1 VRRMLFFV
9 LMAVSMM
16 AFCTAMFAQV
26 TLEIDPPV
34 SYPGYDEIVTLSVYI
49 SGISADQPMR
59 GFDMQVNFDPTYL
72 SCDAEDFIEGSFLED
87 AAAEHGLRTQF
98 YVRESSGAWIV
109 SCAILSVPPG
119 TPTQPFG
126 ADGDGV
132 LFSLNLKTLNKPSC
146 YTAIPVTLSNIR
158 MRDELNHDIYLDSH
172 LDAEIYIHPT
182 LVIPLYEGWNL
193 ISSWVIPPDMALEE
207 VFKDLREDGYLI
219 KVQDENGDAYVKT
232 LGNIWQNDVG
242 PYEMEEGYYVMV
254 NQDCELIIEGK
265 CVLLPM
271 TVQLYEGWN
280 MIPYPYSI
288 SQPALDVLQDLI
300 DEGAFL
306 KVQDENGLYIV
317 KNLLGEFDDLIG
329 GFEEGEGYYLL
340 VSEDTSITFPGP
352 NRKKAYI
359 RSLEHNKQK

>member
-1 VRRMLFFV
+1 MLFFV

-59 GFDMQVNFDPTYL
+59 GFDMQVNFDPAYL
-72 SCDAEDFIEGSFLED
+72 SCDADDFIEGSFLED

-119 TPTQPFG
+119 MPTQPFG

-132 LFSLNLKTLNKPSC
+132 LFSINLKTLNKPSC

-158 MRDELNHDIYLDSH
+158 MRDELNHDIDLDSH
-172 LDAEIYIHPT
+172 SDAEIYIHPT

-193 ISSWVIPPDMALEE
+193 ISSWVIPPDMALEA
-207 VFKDLREDGYLI
+207 VFEDLREDGYLI
-219 KVQDENGDAYVKT
+219 KVQDEY
-232 LGNIWQNDVG
+232 GNFYLKPTSSEWINEIG
-242 PYEMEEGYYVMV
+242 PYKMEEGYYVQV
-254 NQDCELIIEGK
+254 NQDCELVIEGQ

-271 TVQLYEGWN
+271 TVELHAGWN
-280 MIPYPYSI
+280 IIPYPYSI
-288 SQPALDVLQDLI
+288 SRVALDVLQPLI
-300 DEGAFL
+300 DENTLL
-306 KVQDENGLYIV
+306 KAQDEDGNFIIKNVVGGWDDEIGL
-317 KNLLGEFDDLIG
+317 
-329 GFEEGEGYYLL
+329 FEEGEGYYIL

-352 NRKKAYI
+352 NREETKK
-359 RSLEHNKQK
+359 LNKQYNYK

>member
-1 VRRMLFFV
+1 MRRMLFFV

-59 GFDMQVNFDPTYL
+59 GFDMQVNFDPAYL
-72 SCDAEDFIEGSFLED
+72 SCDADDFIEGSFLED

-132 LFSLNLKTLNKPSC
+132 LFSINLKTLNKPSC

-172 LDAEIYIHPT
+172 SDAEIYIHPT
-182 LVIPLYEGWNL
+182 LDIPLKTGWNL
-193 ISSWVIPPDMALEE
+193 VSSWVIPPDMALEE
-207 VFKDLREDGYLI
+207 VFEDLREDGYLI
-219 KVQDENGDAYVKT
+219 KVQDENGNPYMETIENV
-232 LGNIWQNDVG
+232 WQNAIG
-242 PYEMEEGYYVMV
+242 PYEMEEGYYVQV
-254 NQDCELIIEGK
+254 SQDCELIIDGK

-280 MIPYPYSI
+280 IIPYPYSI
-288 SQPALDVLQDLI
+288 SQPALDVLQELI
-300 DEGAFL
+300 DEGIFL
-306 KVQDENGLYIV
+306 KAQDENGLVIE
-317 KNLLGEFDDLIG
+317 KNLLGEIEDQIG
-329 GFEEGEGYYLL
+329 IFREGEGYYIM

-352 NRKKAYI
+352 NRDETSMIELNQKTKK
-359 RSLEHNKQK
+359 